1 MVGVPEAVCCLVFN
15 PCLHG
20 SGCAACSQFLQAR
33 DRSGHCRGTAGCAD
47 EVVHCFS
54 VRAILLVGAESL
66 SCVLNHVHNCA
77 CPSQQEKEP
86 EIWKAIRFGTVLEN
100 VEYDPHTRV
109 VDYDSKA
116 LTENTRACYPIEHI
130 DNARIPCM
138 AGHPKCVSW
147 GLRGSSGGGGRKA

>member
-1 MVGVPEAVCCLVFN
+1 ME
-15 PCLHG
+15 
-20 SGCAACSQFLQAR
+20 
-33 DRSGHCRGTAGCAD
+33 
-47 EVVHCFS
+47 
-54 VRAILLVGAESL
+54 AESL
-66 SCVLNHVHNCA
+66 GRVLTHVHTCA

-147 GLRGSSGGGGRKA
+147 GLRGSSGAHTGAWGEGQTVWWWCGKRWSGGTVAKSWRWAAG